1 MAIVID
7 TAVGGSSDERQ
18 ATRCVAAQQTKVS
31 APRFGI
37 LKVTPHMHI
46 KKQRLL
52 TPGPT
57 PLYPPALHAMMASDI
72 HHRTEDFRKAYRS
85 CLADLKEV
93 MGTANDVL
101 MFAASGTGAMDA
113 TVSNLFSKGDKVI
126 VCVAGKFGERWAE
139 IAKAYGL
146 DAKVLTVPYGQ
157 AVSADQV
164 ASALAEDPAVK
175 AVFVQ
180 ASETSTGAAHD
191 VKAMGAAVAR
201 TGAILIVDAITGIG
215 TMPLDID
222 GWGLDVVIG
231 GSQKAFM
238 IPPGLA
244 FLSISP
250 KAWKFAD
257 TATLPHY
264 YFNLKKEKKSGDA
277 GESSWTP
284 STALILAMAEALRYV
299 KQIGMAHL
307 VENAQML
314 AAATRA
320 AVVRLGLDLFA
331 PDSPGSSVTAV
342 RAPAGMDSGIIV
354 KEFKNRFGAIIANGQ
369 GSMKGQIFRIAH
381 LGYFDFSDLFAMI
394 AGLEII
400 LNANGFPVTYGTGVA
415 AVQEAYE
422 HAAVKPQPVG
432 A

>member
-1 MAIVID
+1 MY
-7 TAVGGSSDERQ
+7 
-18 ATRCVAAQQTKVS
+18 
-31 APRFGI
+31 
-37 LKVTPHMHI
+37 I

-57 PLYPPALHAMMASDI
+57 PLYPPALHAMMASDM

-93 MGTANDVL
+93 MGTSGDVL
-101 MFAASGTGAMDA
+101 MFASSGTGAMDA
-113 TVSNLFSKGDKVI
+113 SVSNLFSKGDKVI
-126 VCVAGKFGERWAE
+126 VCCAGKFGERWAE

-146 DAKVLTVPYGQ
+146 NANVITAPYGSVVTPEQ
-157 AVSADQV
+157 VSA
-164 ASALAEDPAVK
+164 ALAAEPAAK
-175 AVFVQ
+175 GVFVQ
-180 ASETSTGAAHD
+180 ASETSTGAMHN
-191 VKAMGAAVAR
+191 VEAMGR
-201 TGAILIVDAITGIG
+201 AIAKTEAIFVVDAITGLG

-244 FLSISP
+244 FMSVSP
-250 KAWKFAD
+250 KAWKLAE
-257 TATLPHY
+257 TATLPHF

-284 STALILAMAEALRYV
+284 ATSLILALAEALKYV
-299 KQIGMAHL
+299 KQIGMEHL
-307 VENAQML
+307 VANAQML
-314 AAATRA
+314 AQATRA
-320 AVVRLGLDLFA
+320 AAEKLGLELFA
-331 PDSPGSSVTAV
+331 ASSPGSSVTALK
-342 RAPAGMDSGIIV
+342 APAGMDSGVIV
-354 KEFKNRFGAIIANGQ
+354 KEFRSRFGSIIANGQ

-400 LNANGFPVTYGTGVA
+400 LNANGHAVQYGAGVA
-415 AVQEAYE
+415 AAQEVFVK
-422 HAAVKPQPVG
+422 AAVKNS
-432 A
+432 

>member
-1 MAIVID
+1 MY
-7 TAVGGSSDERQ
+7 
-18 ATRCVAAQQTKVS
+18 
-31 APRFGI
+31 
-37 LKVTPHMHI
+37 I

-85 CLADLKEV
+85 CLADLREV
-93 MGTANDVL
+93 MGTSNDIL
-101 MFAASGTGAMDA
+101 MFAASGTGAMDG
-113 TVSNLFSKGDKVI
+113 TVSNLFSKGDKVT

-146 DAKVLTVPYGQ
+146 EANVITVPYGQ
-157 AVSADQV
+157 VVSPKQV
-164 ASALAEDPAVK
+164 ADALAAEPKTK

-191 VKAMGAAVAR
+191 VKAMAAAVAK
-201 TGAILIVDAITGIG
+201 TDAILVVDAITGLG

-257 TATLPHY
+257 TATLPHF
-264 YFNLKKEKKSGDA
+264 YFNFKKEKKSGDA

-284 STALILAMAEALRYV
+284 STALILALAEALKYV
-299 KQIGMAHL
+299 KSVGMEHL
-307 VENAQML
+307 IENAQLL
-314 AAATRA
+314 AKATRA
-320 AVVRLGLDLFA
+320 AVQKLGLELFA
-331 PDSPGSSVTAV
+331 PGSPGSSVTAV
-342 RAPAGMDSGIIV
+342 KAPKGMDSGVIV
-354 KEFKNRFGAIIANGQ
+354 KEFRNRFGAIIANGQ
-369 GSMKGQIFRIAH
+369 GTMKGQIFRIAH
-381 LGYFDFSDLFAMI
+381 LGYFDFADLFAVI

-400 LNANGFPVTYGTGVA
+400 LTANGFPVSYGTGVA
-415 AVQEAYE
+415 AVEEVYE
-422 HAAVKPQPVG
+422 QVAVQQL
-432 A
+432 ATSR

>member
-1 MAIVID
+1 
-7 TAVGGSSDERQ
+7 
-18 ATRCVAAQQTKVS
+18 
-31 APRFGI
+31 
-37 LKVTPHMHI
+37 MHI

-57 PLYPPALHAMMASDI
+57 PLYPPALHAMMAADI

-93 MGTANDVL
+93 MGTAHDVL

-113 TVSNLFSKGDKVI
+113 AVSNLFSQGDKVI
-126 VCVAGKFGERWAE
+126 VCSAGKFGERWAE

-146 DAKVLTVPYGQ
+146 DADVLTAPYGQ
-157 AVSADQV
+157 VV
-164 ASALAEDPAVK
+164 APGEVEAALARQPAAK
-175 AVFVQ
+175 GVFVQ

-191 VKAMGAAVAR
+191 VRAMAA
-201 TGAILIVDAITGIG
+201 AIAKTDAIFVVDAITGLG

-244 FLSISP
+244 FLSVSP
-250 KAWKFAD
+250 KAWKLGE

-284 STALILAMAEALRYV
+284 STALILALAEALRYV
-299 KQIGMAHL
+299 KQIGMPKL
-307 VENAQML
+307 IENAQLL
-314 AAATRA
+314 ARATRA
-320 AVVRLGLDLFA
+320 AVERLGLELFA
-331 PDSPGSSVTAV
+331 PGSPGSSVTAV
-342 RAPAGMDSGIIV
+342 KAPAGLDSGVIV
-354 KEFKNRFGAIIANGQ
+354 KEFKSRFGAIIANGQ
-369 GSMKGQIFRIAH
+369 GSMKGRIFRIAH
-381 LGYFDFSDLFAMI
+381 LGYFDFADLFAVV

-400 LNANGFPVTYGTGVA
+400 LNANGYPVQYGTGVA
-415 AVQEAYE
+415 AVQELYAS
-422 HAAVKPQPVG
+422 AAVKPQAVNV
-432 A
+432 

>member
-1 MAIVID
+1 MY
-7 TAVGGSSDERQ
+7 
-18 ATRCVAAQQTKVS
+18 
-31 APRFGI
+31 
-37 LKVTPHMHI
+37 I

-85 CLADLKEV
+85 CLSDLKEV

-101 MFAASGTGAMDA
+101 MFCASGTGAMDA
-113 TVSNLFSKGDKVI
+113 SVSNLFSRGDKVI
-126 VCVAGKFGERWAE
+126 VCTAGKFGERWAE

-146 DAKVLTVPYGQ
+146 EANVITVPYGQ
-157 AVSADQV
+157 VVEPGQV
-164 ASALAEDPAVK
+164 EEALAKEPVTK
-175 AVFVQ
+175 GVFLQ

-191 VKAMGAAVAR
+191 VQAIAAAVAK
-201 TGAILIVDAITGIG
+201 TDAILVVDAITGLG

-250 KAWKFAD
+250 KAWKLAA
-257 TATLPHY
+257 TSTLPHY
-264 YFNLKKEKKSGDA
+264 YFNFKKEKKSGDA

-284 STALILAMAEALRYV
+284 STSLILAMAEALRYV
-299 KQIGMAHL
+299 KSIGMPKL
-307 VENAQML
+307 IENAQML
-314 AAATRA
+314 AQATRA
-320 AVVRLGLDLFA
+320 AVTTLGLELFA
-331 PDSPGSSVTAV
+331 ASPGSSVTAV
-342 RAPAGMDSGIIV
+342 KAPAGMDSGVIV
-354 KEFKNRFGAIIANGQ
+354 KEFRSRFGAIIANGQ
-369 GSMKGQIFRIAH
+369 GSMKGQIFRVAH
-381 LGYFDFSDLFAMI
+381 LGYFDFADLFAVI

-400 LNANGFPVTYGTGVA
+400 LNANGHSVPYGSGVA
-415 AVQEAYE
+415 AVQQIYAQ
-422 HAAVKPQPVG
+422 AAVKPQT
-432 A
+432 ANA